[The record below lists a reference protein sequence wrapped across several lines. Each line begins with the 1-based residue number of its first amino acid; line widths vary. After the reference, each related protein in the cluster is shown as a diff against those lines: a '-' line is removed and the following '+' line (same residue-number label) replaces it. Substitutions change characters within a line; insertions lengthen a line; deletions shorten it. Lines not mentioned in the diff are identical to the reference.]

1 MKYLALW
8 SPGLQLFFFEKFVK
22 PSSPHPTYLMY
33 APLGQDSVHKFI
45 INMVEQSN
53 YCNCE
58 MKKYFNKQ
66 IVMTKDDNKN
76 FESSTNC

>member
-1 MKYLALW
+1 
-8 SPGLQLFFFEKFVK
+8 
-22 PSSPHPTYLMY
+22 MY